1 MRKLILSTGLCMT
14 ALTALVFVVYQVA
27 AEPDAQGGAA
37 TGESSPISERRAKVA
52 AGANANARLSLD
64 LIPNGGAG
72 DQRDN
77 EVTSGTASGRDTIAI
92 EVFATGVTTSLIGMQ
107 LQFAFDA
114 TLLTFVKAENRAF
127 VFNVPQ
133 PTGTD
138 FAAFSPVRLASSGFL
153 ARAEFTTAADVTG
166 REFSIG
172 LGLVTLSES
181 LSSSDTLT
189 TTSRISFN
197 VPTTSTPDFNGN
209 GKVDFPDFLAFV
221 AQYGTRRGDSRYEAK
236 YDLNSDGAID
246 FQDFL
251 SFASSYGKSVPPSG
265 GGSRSPDLVVES
277 PSVSNSTLTPGQSFT
292 LQATVRNRG
301 TGPSAAT
308 TLRYHQSSDAT
319 IATSDRS
326 VGTDAVSVLSASG
339 TVLASIPL
347 TAPLTPGT
355 YYYGACVASVSNE
368 KDTSNNCSTG
378 VRVTVGGGGG
388 GGGGSRSP
396 DLIVESPSVSDSTL
410 TPGQSFTL
418 QATVRNRGTGPSVA
432 TTLRYHQSSDATIA
446 TSDRSVGT
454 DAVSVLSASGTGLES
469 ILLTAPLSAGTYY
482 YGACVAAVSGETDV
496 SNNCSA
502 GIRVTVGA
510 PDLVVQSASVDNTT
524 LTPGQS
530 LTLSAKVHNQ
540 GMAEAAAATLRYY
553 RSTDATIT
561 TGDTEVGTDSV
572 NRLAARNGLDTSV
585 RLTAPAATGTYYY
598 GACVAAVSGEKDTSN
613 NCSTGVQVIVGA
625 PGLLVQSLTASN
637 TTPTP
642 GQSITLRATV
652 GNRGTAAATAA
663 TLRYYQSSDATITT
677 GDTEVGTADVIST
690 LAVGATSVQSSSVTT
705 PATAGT
711 YYYGACVVAVR
722 GSSDNCSA
730 GVRVVVGAPDLL
742 VQSPSV
748 DNTTPTAGQSITLRA
763 TVLNRGTATAAAT
776 TLRYYQSSDATIT
789 IGDTEVGTADA
800 ISALAVSAT
809 SVQSSSVPVSA
820 IPGTYYYGACVA
832 SVSNEKDTSNNCS
845 ASVRVTVGAPDLV
858 VQSPSVDKTTA
869 AAAQS
874 LTLSATVLNQ
884 GTGAAATTTLRYY
897 LSADATITT
906 GDTEVG
912 TDAISAL
919 AVSATSVQSSSVP
932 VSAIPGT
939 YYYGACVD
947 AVSGE
952 SNTNNNCSTGVR
964 VTVGTPDLLVQ
975 SASVDNTTLTP
986 GQAFTL
992 RATVLNRGTAA
1003 ATTTTLRYYQS
1014 SDATITTG
1022 DTEVGTA
1029 DAISALAVSA
1039 TSEQSSRVTAPATA
1053 GTYYY
1058 GACVASI
1065 GESNTDNNCSAGV
1078 QVIVGAPGLLV
1089 QSVSVDDTTPTP
1101 GQAFTLRATVGNRG
1115 TAAATAATLR
1125 YYQSSDATITT
1136 GDTEVGTADAI
1147 SALAVSA
1154 TSEQS
1159 SRVTAPLTAGTY
1171 YYGACVLVR
1180 GLSDTNNNCSAG
1192 VRVVVGAPDL
1202 LVQSPAVDKTTPTT
1216 GQAFTLSA
1224 TVFNRGTA
1232 EVAAATLRYYRSTDA
1247 TITTGDTEV
1256 GSSDAISALA
1266 VSAKSVQ
1273 SSSVTAP
1280 STTGTY
1286 YYGACV
1292 DAVSGESNTNNNC
1305 SAGVRVVV
1313 GAPDLLV
1320 QSPAVDK
1327 TTATPGQ
1334 VLTLRATVR
1343 NQGTA
1348 TATATT
1354 LRYYQSSDATITT
1367 SDTQV
1372 GTGDAIS
1379 ALAASATSEQ
1389 SSSVTAPAAVGTYY
1403 FGACVASV
1411 SAESATNNNCSDGVR
1426 VMVVVPDLIVE
1437 SPSVDDT
1444 TPTPEQSITLR
1455 ATVRNQGTGQAAT
1468 TTLRYYLS
1476 TNATITTGDTEVGS
1490 SDAISALAASATSE
1504 QSSSV
1509 TAPTTAGMYY
1519 YGACV
1524 VAVSGETDVSN
1535 NCSAGVQVT
1544 VGAPDLVVQS
1554 PSVSDT
1560 TPTPGQSI
1568 TLSATVR
1575 NQGTA
1580 EAAATTLRYYQSSD
1594 ATITTGDTEVGSSD
1608 AISALAVSAT
1618 SEQSSSVTAP
1628 ATAGTYYYGA
1638 CVVAVSGETDV
1649 SNNCSAGVQVTVGA
1663 PDLLVQSPSVDDTTP
1678 TPGQSITLSATVR
1691 NQGTAAAAA
1700 TTLRYYQSS
1709 DATITTGDTEV
1720 GSSDAIS
1727 ALAATATSEQS
1738 SSVTAPATAGTYY
1751 YGACVVAVSAETDVS
1766 NNCSAGVQV
1775 VVGAPD
1781 LVVQSPS
1788 VDDTTPTPGQSL
1800 ALSATVRNQGTAEA
1814 AATTLRYYQSS
1825 DATITT
1831 DDTEVGTSD
1840 AISALAASATSEQS
1854 SSVTAPATAGT
1865 YYYGACV
1872 ASVSGETDVSNNC
1885 STGVQ
1890 VVVGAPDLV
1899 VQSPSVDNTTPTPG
1913 QSLTLSAT
1921 VRNQGTAEAVA
1932 TTLRYYQSSDAT
1944 ITTGDTEVGTSD
1956 AISALAASATSEQS
1970 SSVTAPATAGTYYYG
1985 ACVASV
1991 SGETDV
1997 SNNCSTGV
2005 QVTVGAPDLL
2015 VQSPSVD
2022 DTTPTPGQSLA
2033 LSATVRNQG
2042 TAEAAATTLR
2052 YYQSSDATITTGDTE
2067 VGSSDAISALA
2078 ASATSEQSSSVTA
2091 PATAGTYYYGACV
2104 VAVSG
2109 ETDVSN
2115 NCSAGVQ
2122 VTVGAPDLVVQSPSV
2137 SDTTPTPGQSLTL
2150 SATVRNQGTAE
2161 AAATTLR
2168 YYQSSDATITTGD
2181 TEVGSSDAISALAA
2195 TATSEQSSS
2204 VTVPTTAGTYY
2215 YGACVVAVSGETDVS
2230 NNCSVSVQVTVVIP
2244 DLVVQSPSVSDTTRA
2259 TGQSLTLSA
2268 TVRNQGTAEAV
2279 ATTLRYYQ
2287 SSDATITTG
2296 DTEVGTAD
2304 AITALA
2310 ASATSEQSSSV
2321 TSPTT
2326 TGTYYYGACVG
2337 AVSNESNT
2345 NNNCSGGVRVTVSS
2359 SPKMY
2364 WTDRF
2369 AEKIQ
2374 RANLDGSNVE
2384 DLITTG
2390 LDLPY
2395 GIALDVGRGK
2405 MYWTDLRYD
2414 SNTDSY
2420 HSKIQRANL
2429 DGSNVEDLITTGLTS
2444 PFFIA
2449 LDVGRGKM
2457 YWTDPDTSKI
2467 QRANLDGSNV
2477 EDLITTGLGEPRG
2490 IALDVG
2496 RGKMY
2501 WTEYYQMP
2509 SAPYTRTAKIRRANL
2524 NGSNVEDLITTTGLD
2539 RPQGIALDVGRG
2551 KMYWADDNMSKI
2563 QRANLDGS
2571 NVEDLI
2577 TTDRPRGIVLDVGRG
2592 KIYWVDYNT
2601 KKIQRA
2607 NLDGSNVEDLI
2618 TTGLRSPQGIALDV
2632 R

>member
-1 MRKLILSTGLCMT
+1 MLRAGNFPL
-14 ALTALVFVVYQVA
+14 AL
-27 AEPDAQGGAA
+27 G
-37 TGESSPISERRAKVA
+37 
-52 AGANANARLSLD
+52 
-64 LIPNGGAG
+64 
-72 DQRDN
+72 
-77 EVTSGTASGRDTIAI
+77 
-92 EVFATGVTTSLIGMQ
+92 
-107 LQFAFDA
+107 
-114 TLLTFVKAENRAF
+114 
-127 VFNVPQ
+127 
-133 PTGTD
+133 
-138 FAAFSPVRLASSGFL
+138 
-153 ARAEFTTAADVTG
+153 
-166 REFSIG
+166 
-172 LGLVTLSES
+172 GLVTLSES

-265 GGSRSPDLVVES
+265 GGSRSPDLVVEA

-326 VGTDAVSVLSASG
+326 VGTDAVSGLSASG
-339 TVLASIPL
+339 TVLESIPL

-388 GGGGSRSP
+388 GGGSRSP
-396 DLIVESPSVSDSTL
+396 DLIVEAPSVSDSTL

-418 QATVRNRGTGPSVA
+418 QATVRNRGTGPSAA

-496 SNNCSA
+496 SNNCST

-510 PDLVVQSASVDNTT
+510 PDLVVQSPSVDNTT

-585 RLTAPAATGTYYY
+585 RLTAPAATGTYYF
-598 GACVAAVSGEKDTSN
+598 
-613 NCSTGVQVIVGA
+613 
-625 PGLLVQSLTASN
+625 
-637 TTPTP
+637 
-642 GQSITLRATV
+642 
-652 GNRGTAAATAA
+652 
-663 TLRYYQSSDATITT
+663 
-677 GDTEVGTADVIST
+677 
-690 LAVGATSVQSSSVTT
+690 
-705 PATAGT
+705 
-711 YYYGACVVAVR
+711 
-722 GSSDNCSA
+722 
-730 GVRVVVGAPDLL
+730 
-742 VQSPSV
+742 
-748 DNTTPTAGQSITLRA
+748 
-763 TVLNRGTATAAAT
+763 
-776 TLRYYQSSDATIT
+776 
-789 IGDTEVGTADA
+789 
-800 ISALAVSAT
+800 
-809 SVQSSSVPVSA
+809 
-820 IPGTYYYGACVA
+820 GACVA
-832 SVSNEKDTSNNCS
+832 SS
-845 ASVRVTVGAPDLV
+845 
-858 VQSPSVDKTTA
+858 
-869 AAAQS
+869 
-874 LTLSATVLNQ
+874 
-884 GTGAAATTTLRYY
+884 
-897 LSADATITT
+897 
-906 GDTEVG
+906 
-912 TDAISAL
+912 
-919 AVSATSVQSSSVP
+919 
-932 VSAIPGT
+932 
-939 YYYGACVD
+939 
-947 AVSGE
+947 
-952 SNTNNNCSTGVR
+952 
-964 VTVGTPDLLVQ
+964 
-975 SASVDNTTLTP
+975 
-986 GQAFTL
+986 
-992 RATVLNRGTAA
+992 
-1003 ATTTTLRYYQS
+1003 
-1014 SDATITTG
+1014 
-1022 DTEVGTA
+1022 
-1029 DAISALAVSA
+1029 
-1039 TSEQSSRVTAPATA
+1039 
-1053 GTYYY
+1053 
-1058 GACVASI
+1058 
-1065 GESNTDNNCSAGV
+1065 GESNTDNNCSTGV

-1101 GQAFTLRATVGNRG
+1101 GQAITLRATVGNRG
-1115 TAAATAATLR
+1115 TAAATAATLH

-1136 GDTEVGTADAI
+1136 NDTEVGTADAI

-1202 LVQSPAVDKTTPTT
+1202 LMQSPAVDNTTPTT

-1256 GSSDAISALA
+1256 GTSDAISVLA

-1280 STTGTY
+1280 SATGTY

-1305 SAGVRVVV
+1305 SAGVQVVV

-1320 QSPAVDK
+1320 QSVSVDK

-1468 TTLRYYLS
+1468 TTLRYYRS
-1476 TNATITTGDTEVGS
+1476 TNATITTSDTEVGSSDAISALAASATSEQSSSVTAPTTAGTYYFGACVASVSGETDVSNNCSAGVQVTVGAPDLVVQSPSVNDTTPTPGQSITLGATVRNQGTAEAAATTLRYYQSSDATITTGDTEVGS

-1509 TAPTTAGMYY
+1509 TASATAGMYY

-1554 PSVSDT
+1554 PSV
-1560 TPTPGQSI
+1560 
-1568 TLSATVR
+1568 
-1575 NQGTA
+1575 
-1580 EAAATTLRYYQSSD
+1580 
-1594 ATITTGDTEVGSSD
+1594 
-1608 AISALAVSAT
+1608 
-1618 SEQSSSVTAP
+1618 
-1628 ATAGTYYYGA
+1628 
-1638 CVVAVSGETDV
+1638 
-1649 SNNCSAGVQVTVGA
+1649 
-1663 PDLLVQSPSVDDTTP
+1663 DD
-1678 TPGQSITLSATVR
+1678 
-1691 NQGTAAAAA
+1691 
-1700 TTLRYYQSS
+1700 
-1709 DATITTGDTEV
+1709 
-1720 GSSDAIS
+1720 
-1727 ALAATATSEQS
+1727 
-1738 SSVTAPATAGTYY
+1738 
-1751 YGACVVAVSAETDVS
+1751 
-1766 NNCSAGVQV
+1766 
-1775 VVGAPD
+1775 
-1781 LVVQSPS
+1781 
-1788 VDDTTPTPGQSL
+1788 
-1800 ALSATVRNQGTAEA
+1800 
-1814 AATTLRYYQSS
+1814 
-1825 DATITT
+1825 
-1831 DDTEVGTSD
+1831 
-1840 AISALAASATSEQS
+1840 
-1854 SSVTAPATAGT
+1854 
-1865 YYYGACV
+1865 
-1872 ASVSGETDVSNNC
+1872 
-1885 STGVQ
+1885 
-1890 VVVGAPDLV
+1890 
-1899 VQSPSVDNTTPTPG
+1899 TTPTPG

-1921 VRNQGTAEAVA
+1921 VRNQGTAK
-1932 TTLRYYQSSDAT
+1932 
-1944 ITTGDTEVGTSD
+1944 
-1956 AISALAASATSEQS
+1956 
-1970 SSVTAPATAGTYYYG
+1970 
-1985 ACVASV
+1985 
-1991 SGETDV
+1991 
-1997 SNNCSTGV
+1997 
-2005 QVTVGAPDLL
+2005 
-2015 VQSPSVD
+2015 
-2022 DTTPTPGQSLA
+2022 
-2033 LSATVRNQG
+2033 
-2042 TAEAAATTLR
+2042 AAATTLR

-2104 VAVSG
+2104 ASVSG

-2137 SDTTPTPGQSLTL
+2137 NDTTLATGQSLTL

-2168 YYQSSDATITTGD
+2168 YYQSSDATITTSD
-2181 TEVGSSDAISALAA
+2181 TQVGTADAISALA
-2195 TATSEQSSS
+2195 S
-2204 VTVPTTAGTYY
+2204 
-2215 YGACVVAVSGETDVS
+2215 
-2230 NNCSVSVQVTVVIP
+2230 
-2244 DLVVQSPSVSDTTRA
+2244 
-2259 TGQSLTLSA
+2259 
-2268 TVRNQGTAEAV
+2268 
-2279 ATTLRYYQ
+2279 
-2287 SSDATITTG
+2287 
-2296 DTEVGTAD
+2296 
-2304 AITALA
+2304 
-2310 ASATSEQSSSV
+2310 SATSEQSSSV
-2321 TSPTT
+2321 TAPTT

-2337 AVSNESNT
+2337 AVTGESNT
-2345 NNNCSGGVRVTVSS
+2345 NNNCSAGVSVTVSS
-2359 SPKMY
+2359 LLKMY
-2364 WTDRF
+2364 WTDVRLT
-2369 AEKIQ
+2369 KIR
-2374 RANLDGSNVE
+2374 RANLDYSNVE

-2390 LDLPY
+2390 DGPI
-2395 GIALDVGRGK
+2395 GIALDLVRGK
-2405 MYWTDLRYD
+2405 MYWIESHIDRTYARV
-2414 SNTDSY
+2414 
-2420 HSKIQRANL
+2420 I
-2429 DGSNVEDLITTGLTS
+2429 
-2444 PFFIA
+2444 
-2449 LDVGRGKM
+2449 
-2457 YWTDPDTSKI
+2457 
-2467 QRANLDGSNV
+2467 
-2477 EDLITTGLGEPRG
+2477 G
-2490 IALDVG
+2490 IAG
-2496 RGKMY
+2496 
-2501 WTEYYQMP
+2501 
-2509 SAPYTRTAKIRRANL
+2509 
-2524 NGSNVEDLITTTGLD
+2524 
-2539 RPQGIALDVGRG
+2539 
-2551 KMYWADDNMSKI
+2551 
-2563 QRANLDGS
+2563 
-2571 NVEDLI
+2571 
-2577 TTDRPRGIVLDVGRG
+2577 VLSCCL
-2592 KIYWVDYNT
+2592 KYSSHKPCLT
-2601 KKIQRA
+2601 
-2607 NLDGSNVEDLI
+2607 
-2618 TTGLRSPQGIALDV
+2618 
-2632 R
+2632 

>member
-1 MRKLILSTGLCMT
+1 MPIVLTQATRNGVDNTSKGADKWLSLST
-14 ALTALVFVVYQVA
+14 
-27 AEPDAQGGAA
+27 
-37 TGESSPISERRAKVA
+37 
-52 AGANANARLSLD
+52 
-64 LIPNGGAG
+64 
-72 DQRDN
+72 
-77 EVTSGTASGRDTIAI
+77 
-92 EVFATGVTTSLIGMQ
+92 
-107 LQFAFDA
+107 
-114 TLLTFVKAENRAF
+114 
-127 VFNVPQ
+127 
-133 PTGTD
+133 
-138 FAAFSPVRLASSGFL
+138 
-153 ARAEFTTAADVTG
+153 
-166 REFSIG
+166 
-172 LGLVTLSES
+172 
-181 LSSSDTLT
+181 
-189 TTSRISFN
+189 
-197 VPTTSTPDFNGN
+197 
-209 GKVDFPDFLAFV
+209 
-221 AQYGTRRGDSRYEAK
+221 
-236 YDLNSDGAID
+236 
-246 FQDFL
+246 
-251 SFASSYGKSVPPSG
+251 ASSYGKSVPPSG

-277 PSVSNSTLTPGQSFT
+277 PSVSNNTLTPGQSFT

-326 VGTDAVSVLSASG
+326 VGTDAVSGLSASG
-339 TVLASIPL
+339 TGLESIPL

-355 YYYGACVASVSNE
+355 YYYGACVAAVSNE

-388 GGGGSRSP
+388 GGGSRSP
-396 DLIVESPSVSDSTL
+396 DLIVEAPSVSDSTL

-418 QATVRNRGTGPSVA
+418 QATVRNRGTGPSTA

-540 GMAEAAAATLRYY
+540 GMAEAAATTLRYY

-598 GACVAAVSGEKDTSN
+598 GACVVAVIGEKDTSN

-730 GVRVVVGAPDLL
+730 GVRVVVGAPDLV

-763 TVLNRGTATAAAT
+763 TVRNRGTATAAAT
-776 TLRYYQSSDATIT
+776 TLRYYLSADATIT

-869 AAAQS
+869 ATAQS
-874 LTLSATVLNQ
+874 LTLSATVLNR

-897 LSADATITT
+897 QSSDATITT
-906 GDTEVG
+906 DDTPVG
-912 TDAISAL
+912 TDAVSAL
-919 AVSATSVQSSSVP
+919 AASATSVQSSSVP

-952 SNTNNNCSTGVR
+952 SNTTNNCSSGVQ

-1003 ATTTTLRYYQS
+1003 AATTTLRYYQS

-1039 TSEQSSRVTAPATA
+1039 TSEQSSSVTAPATA
-1053 GTYYY
+1053 GTYYF

-1065 GESNTDNNCSAGV
+1065 GESNTDNNCSTGV

-1101 GQAFTLRATVGNRG
+1101 GQAITLRATVGNRG

-1180 GLSDTNNNCSAG
+1180 GLSDNCSAG

-1202 LVQSPAVDKTTPTT
+1202 LVQSPAVDNTTPTT

-1256 GSSDAISALA
+1256 GTSDAISVLA

-1305 SAGVRVVV
+1305 STGVQVTV

-1372 GTGDAIS
+1372 GTSDAIS

-1468 TTLRYYLS
+1468 TTLRYYRS

-1509 TAPTTAGMYY
+1509 TAPT
-1519 YGACV
+1519 
-1524 VAVSGETDVSN
+1524 
-1535 NCSAGVQVT
+1535 
-1544 VGAPDLVVQS
+1544 
-1554 PSVSDT
+1554 
-1560 TPTPGQSI
+1560 
-1568 TLSATVR
+1568 
-1575 NQGTA
+1575 
-1580 EAAATTLRYYQSSD
+1580 
-1594 ATITTGDTEVGSSD
+1594 
-1608 AISALAVSAT
+1608 
-1618 SEQSSSVTAP
+1618 
-1628 ATAGTYYYGA
+1628 TAGTYYYGA

-1691 NQGTAAAAA
+1691 NQGTAEAAA

-1727 ALAATATSEQS
+1727 ALAASATSEQS
-1738 SSVTAPATAGTYY
+1738 SSVTAPTTAGTYY
-1751 YGACVVAVSAETDVS
+1751 FGACVAAVSGETDVS
-1766 NNCSAGVQV
+1766 NNCSASVQVTVGAPDLVVQSPSVNDTTPTPGQSLTLGATVRNQGTAEAAATTLRYYQSSDATITTGDTEVGSSDAISALAASATSEQSSSVTASATAGTYYFGACVASVSGETDTNNNCSAGVQV
-1775 VVGAPD
+1775 TVGAPD

-1788 VDDTTPTPGQSL
+1788 VDDTTPTPGQSIT
-1800 ALSATVRNQGTAEA
+1800 LSATVRNQGTAEA

-1831 DDTEVGTSD
+1831 DDTEVGTAD

-1854 SSVTAPATAGT
+1854 SSVTAPTTAGT
-1865 YYYGACV
+1865 YYFGACV
-1872 ASVSGETDVSNNC
+1872 AAVSGETDVSNNC
-1885 STGVQ
+1885 S
-1890 VVVGAPDLV
+1890 
-1899 VQSPSVDNTTPTPG
+1899 
-1913 QSLTLSAT
+1913 
-1921 VRNQGTAEAVA
+1921 
-1932 TTLRYYQSSDAT
+1932 
-1944 ITTGDTEVGTSD
+1944 
-1956 AISALAASATSEQS
+1956 AS
-1970 SSVTAPATAGTYYYG
+1970 
-1985 ACVASV
+1985 
-1991 SGETDV
+1991 
-1997 SNNCSTGV
+1997 V
-2005 QVTVGAPDLL
+2005 QVTVGAPDLV

-2022 DTTPTPGQSLA
+2022 DTTPTPGQSLT

-2091 PATAGTYYYGACV
+2091 SATAGTYYFGACVASVSGETDTNNNCSAGVQVTVGAPDLVVQSPSVDDTTPTPGQSITLSATVRNQGTAEAAATTLRYYQSSDATITTDDTEVGTADAISALAASATSEQSSSVTAPVTAGTYYYGACV
-2104 VAVSG
+2104 ASVSG

-2137 SDTTPTPGQSLTL
+2137 NDTTPTPGQSLTL
-2150 SATVRNQGTAE
+2150 GATVRNQGTAE
-2161 AAATTLR
+2161 AAATTLRYYQSSDATITTDDTEVGTADAISALAASATSEQSSSVTAPATAGTYYYGACVVAVSGETDVSNNCSASVQVVVGAPDLLVQSPSVDDTTPTPGQSLTLGATVRNQGTAEAEATTLR

-2195 TATSEQSSS
+2195 SATSEQSSS
-2204 VTVPTTAGTYY
+2204 VTAPATAGTYY
-2215 YGACVVAVSGETDVS
+2215 YGACVASVSGETDVS
-2230 NNCSVSVQVTVVIP
+2230 NNCSAGVQVTVGIP
-2244 DLVVQSPSVSDTTRA
+2244 DLVVQSPSVNDTTA
-2259 TGQSLTLSA
+2259 TPGQSLTLSA
-2268 TVRNQGTAEAV
+2268 TVRNQGTAEAA
-2279 ATTLRYYQ
+2279 ATTLRYYR
-2287 SSDATITTG
+2287 STDATITTG
-2296 DTEVGTAD
+2296 DTEVGTSD
-2304 AITALA
+2304 AISALA
-2310 ASATSEQSSSV
+2310 AAAATSEQSSSV
-2321 TSPTT
+2321 TAPTT
-2326 TGTYYYGACVG
+2326 SGTYYYGACVG
-2337 AVSNESNT
+2337 AVTGESNT
-2345 NNNCSGGVRVTVSS
+2345 TNNCSAGVRVMVSRKMYWTVTFKIQRANLDGSQVEDLITTGVR
-2359 SPKMY
+2359 SPQSIALDVGRGKMY
-2364 WTDRF
+2364 WTDNGTG
-2369 AEKIQ
+2369 KIQ

-2390 LDLPY
+2390 LSQPR

-2405 MYWTDLRYD
+2405 MYWTDGG
-2414 SNTDSY
+2414 TD
-2420 HSKIQRANL
+2420 KIQRANL
-2429 DGSNVEDLITTGLTS
+2429 DGSNVEDLITTELS
-2444 PFFIA
+2444 RPQRIA

-2457 YWTDPDTSKI
+2457 YWLTYPSSGIGKIRRANLDGSQIEDLITGRIKSSITLDVGRGKMYWVVDPPNNPRTAKM

-2477 EDLITTGLGEPRG
+2477 EDLITDLRRSGYFKP

-2496 RGKMY
+2496 RGKVY
-2501 WTEYYQMP
+2501 WTD
-2509 SAPYTRTAKIRRANL
+2509 SIYTGRSNRGKIQRANL
-2524 NGSNVEDLITTTGLD
+2524 NGSNVEDLITGVA
-2539 RPQGIALDVGRG
+2539 G
-2551 KMYWADDNMSKI
+2551 
-2563 QRANLDGS
+2563 
-2571 NVEDLI
+2571 
-2577 TTDRPRGIVLDVGRG
+2577 VL
-2592 KIYWVDYNT
+2592 Y
-2601 KKIQRA
+2601 
-2607 NLDGSNVEDLI
+2607 
-2618 TTGLRSPQGIALDV
+2618 GIALDV

>member
-27 AEPDAQGGAA
+27 AEPDAQGGAG

-52 AGANANARLSLD
+52 AGANANARVSLD

-153 ARAEFTTAADVTG
+153 ARAEFTTAPDVTG

-221 AQYGTRRGDSRYEAK
+221 AQYGARRGDSRYEAK

-265 GGSRSPDLVVES
+265 GGSRSPDLVVEA

-339 TVLASIPL
+339 TGLESIPL

-355 YYYGACVASVSNE
+355 YYYGACVAAVSNE

-396 DLIVESPSVSDSTL
+396 DLIVEAPSVSDSTL

-418 QATVRNRGTGPSVA
+418 QATVRNRGTGPSAA

-496 SNNCSA
+496 SNNCST
-502 GIRVTVGA
+502 GIRVVVGA

-540 GMAEAAAATLRYY
+540 GMAEAAATTLRYY

-613 NCSTGVQVIVGA
+613 NCSAGVQVIVGA

-711 YYYGACVVAVR
+711 YYYGACVLAVR

-763 TVLNRGTATAAAT
+763 TVRNRGTATSAAT
-776 TLRYYQSSDATIT
+776 TLRYYLSADATIT
-789 IGDTEVGTADA
+789 TGDTEVGTADA

-820 IPGTYYYGACVA
+820 IPGTYYYGACVVA
-832 SVSNEKDTSNNCS
+832 VSNEKDTSNNCS
-845 ASVRVTVGAPDLV
+845 VSVRVTVGAPDLV

-869 AAAQS
+869 ATAQS
-874 LTLSATVLNQ
+874 LTLSATVRNQ
-884 GTGAAATTTLRYY
+884 GTGAATTTTLRYY

-912 TDAISAL
+912 TDAVSAL

-932 VSAIPGT
+932 VAAIPGT

-952 SNTNNNCSTGVR
+952 SNTTNNCSTGVR

-1003 ATTTTLRYYQS
+1003 AATTTLRYYQS

-1039 TSEQSSRVTAPATA
+1039 TSEQSSSVTAPATA

-1065 GESNTDNNCSAGV
+1065 GESNTDNNCSTGV

-1101 GQAFTLRATVGNRG
+1101 GQAITLRATVGNRG

-1202 LVQSPAVDKTTPTT
+1202 LVQSPAVDNTTPTT

-1256 GSSDAISALA
+1256 GSSDAISVLA

-1305 SAGVRVVV
+1305 STGVQVTV

-1372 GTGDAIS
+1372 GTADAIS

-1468 TTLRYYLS
+1468 TTLRYYRS

-1509 TAPTTAGMYY
+1509 TAPTTAGTYY

-1524 VAVSGETDVSN
+1524 ASVSGETDVSN

-1554 PSVSDT
+1554 PSVNDT
-1560 TPTPGQSI
+1560 TPTPGQSL
-1568 TLSATVR
+1568 TLGATVR

-1594 ATITTGDTEVGSSD
+1594 ATITTDDTEVGSSD
-1608 AISALAVSAT
+1608 AISALAAAAT

-1649 SNNCSAGVQVTVGA
+1649 SNNCSASVQVTVGA
-1663 PDLLVQSPSVDDTTP
+1663 PDLLVQSPSVNDTTP
-1678 TPGQSITLSATVR
+1678 TPGQSLALSATVR
-1691 NQGTAAAAA
+1691 NQGTAEAAA

-1709 DATITTGDTEV
+1709 DATITTDDTEV

-1788 VDDTTPTPGQSL
+1788 VNDTTPTPGQSL
-1800 ALSATVRNQGTAEA
+1800 TLSATVRNQGTAEA
-1814 AATTLRYYQSS
+1814 VATTLRYYQSS

-1831 DDTEVGTSD
+1831 DDTEVGSSD

-1872 ASVSGETDVSNNC
+1872 ASVSGETDTNNNCSASVQVTVGAPDLLVQSPSVNDTTPTPGQSITLSATVRNQGTAEAVATTLRYYQSSDATITTGDTEVGSSDAISALAAAATSEQSSSVTAPATAGTYYYGACVVAVSGETDVSNNC
-1885 STGVQ
+1885 SASVQ
-1890 VVVGAPDLV
+1890 VTVGAPDLV
-1899 VQSPSVDNTTPTPG
+1899 VQSPSVDDTTPTPG

-1944 ITTGDTEVGTSD
+1944 ITTGDTEVGSSD
-1956 AISALAASATSEQS
+1956 AISALAATATSEQS
-1970 SSVTAPATAGTYYYG
+1970 SSVTAPATAGTYYFG
-1985 ACVASV
+1985 ACVAAV

-1997 SNNCSTGV
+1997 SNNCSAGV
-2005 QVTVGAPDLL
+2005 QVTVGAPDLV

-2022 DTTPTPGQSLA
+2022 DTTSTPGQSLT

-2042 TAEAAATTLR
+2042 TGPATATTLR

-2091 PATAGTYYYGACV
+2091 P
-2104 VAVSG
+2104 S
-2109 ETDVSN
+2109 
-2115 NCSAGVQ
+2115 
-2122 VTVGAPDLVVQSPSV
+2122 
-2137 SDTTPTPGQSLTL
+2137 
-2150 SATVRNQGTAE
+2150 
-2161 AAATTLR
+2161 
-2168 YYQSSDATITTGD
+2168 
-2181 TEVGSSDAISALAA
+2181 
-2195 TATSEQSSS
+2195 
-2204 VTVPTTAGTYY
+2204 
-2215 YGACVVAVSGETDVS
+2215 
-2230 NNCSVSVQVTVVIP
+2230 
-2244 DLVVQSPSVSDTTRA
+2244 
-2259 TGQSLTLSA
+2259 
-2268 TVRNQGTAEAV
+2268 
-2279 ATTLRYYQ
+2279 
-2287 SSDATITTG
+2287 
-2296 DTEVGTAD
+2296 
-2304 AITALA
+2304 
-2310 ASATSEQSSSV
+2310 
-2321 TSPTT
+2321 T

-2337 AVSNESNT
+2337 AVTGESNT
-2345 NNNCSGGVRVTVSS
+2345 NNNCSTGVRVTVKPSKMYWITDYMFKIKRANLDGS
-2359 SPKMY
+2359 QIEDLITIGNSNAWGHAGIALDGGSGKIYWTESHEDTNFGDNPFPLQRLFRAKIKRANLDGSQIEDLITVKDTISTDGNGNWNILTSIALDVGRGKMYWTNPGTDKIHRANLDGSNVEDLITTGLSNPYSIALDVGRGKMY
-2364 WTDRF
+2364 WTDSDTDKIHRANLDGSNVEDLITTGLSF
-2369 AEKIQ
+2369 SLDIALDVGRGKMYWTDAEANKIQ

-2390 LDLPY
+2390 LDRPV

-2405 MYWTDLRYD
+2405 MYWTNLYPD
-2414 SNTDSY
+2414 
-2420 HSKIQRANL
+2420 KIQRANL
-2429 DGSNVEDLITTGLTS
+2429 DGSNVEDLITSAEGTLRR
-2444 PFFIA
+2444 IA
-2449 LDVGRGKM
+2449 LD
-2457 YWTDPDTSKI
+2457 
-2467 QRANLDGSNV
+2467 
-2477 EDLITTGLGEPRG
+2477 
-2490 IALDVG
+2490 
-2496 RGKMY
+2496 
-2501 WTEYYQMP
+2501 
-2509 SAPYTRTAKIRRANL
+2509 
-2524 NGSNVEDLITTTGLD
+2524 
-2539 RPQGIALDVGRG
+2539 
-2551 KMYWADDNMSKI
+2551 
-2563 QRANLDGS
+2563 
-2571 NVEDLI
+2571 
-2577 TTDRPRGIVLDVGRG
+2577 
-2592 KIYWVDYNT
+2592 
-2601 KKIQRA
+2601 
-2607 NLDGSNVEDLI
+2607 
-2618 TTGLRSPQGIALDV
+2618 LR
-2632 R
+2632 